1 VDTNRQKIREYETP
15 CEIRL
20 VRAAPVGR
28 SHRRAFEGVEGP
40 GGEEIAAALPRF
52 VSASDD
58 RFERWLHE
66 TEHRH
71 LADLTFP
78 QLSSGLRALSSTYV
92 ERRQRLG
99 EGAALDG
106 AGKRAAFALFYGPL
120 HFLLVR
126 AIVHALPGA
135 LQGTHE
141 TTLVDLG
148 CGTGAAGAA
157 WATACERPPRV
168 AGIDR
173 HPWAVGEAARTYRAF
188 GLTAR
193 TVKGDIASVALP
205 KGPTSILAAFALNEL
220 AEASRD
226 ALMQRLLERAAAGD
240 RLLIVEPIAGFVAR
254 WWDRWGASIERM
266 GGRADEWRFR
276 LELPAIVAKLDR
288 AAKLDHREL
297 TARSLWI
304 SRSG

>member
-1 VDTNRQKIREYETP
+1 M
-15 CEIRL
+15 
-20 VRAAPVGR
+20 
-28 SHRRAFEGVEGP
+28 
-40 GGEEIAAALPRF
+40 RF
-52 VSASDD
+52 VSSHDD

-66 TEHRH
+66 AEQRH

-99 EGAALDG
+99 KGGALDG

-126 AIVHALPGA
+126 AIVQALPGA
-135 LQGTHE
+135 LRGTHE
-141 TTLVDLG
+141 TTTLVDLG

-157 WATACERPPRV
+157 WAAACDDAPRIV
-168 AGIDR
+168 GIDG
-173 HPWAVGEAARTYRAF
+173 HLWALGEAARTYRVF

-205 KGPTSILAAFALNEL
+205 KGRASILAAFALNEL
-220 AEASRD
+220 ADASRD
-226 ALMQRLLERAAAGD
+226 ALMQRLLERAAGGD
-240 RLLIVEPIAGFVAR
+240 RLLVVEPIAGFVAR
-254 WWDRWGASIERM
+254 WWDRWRASIEQM

-276 LELPAIVAKLDR
+276 IELPAIVAKLDR

-297 TARSLWI
+297 TARSLWL
-304 SRSG
+304 G

>member
-1 VDTNRQKIREYETP
+1 VNSR
-15 CEIRL
+15 
-20 VRAAPVGR
+20 
-28 SHRRAFEGVEGP
+28 
-40 GGEEIAAALPRF
+40 
-52 VSASDD
+52 DD
-58 RFERWLHE
+58 RFERWLLE
-66 TEHRH
+66 TEQRH

-92 ERRQRLG
+92 ERRKRLG
-99 EGAALDG
+99 EGAALNG

-126 AIVHALPGA
+126 AIVQALPGA
-135 LQGTHE
+135 LHE
-141 TTLVDLG
+141 TATLVDLG

-157 WATACERPPRV
+157 WASACDQAPRV
-168 AGIDR
+168 VGIDR
-173 HPWAVGEAARTYRAF
+173 HPWALGEAARTYRGF

-205 KGPTSILAAFALNEL
+205 KGPASIVAAFALNEL
-220 AEASRD
+220 TDASRD
-226 ALMQRLLERAAAGD
+226 GLMQVLLERVAGGD
-240 RLLIVEPIAGFVAR
+240 RLLVVEPVAGFVAR
-254 WWDRWGASIERM
+254 WWDRWRASIEQM

-276 LELPAIVAKLDR
+276 IELPAIVAKLDR

-297 TARSLWI
+297 TARSLWL